1 MSLTKN
7 ITTYHARK
15 HDTVEWIS
23 YKSISKLH
31 KEIGIS
37 RKILNDILKKN
48 IKHEEYE
55 FKTIVTT
62 IPMTSSDIWKENN
75 KDRTS
80 KYNAY
85 YNEKQNTNKTTYVIL
100 ARKMSESIWI
110 EFDTQIEAAESLNV
124 ISGNITKVI
133 QGKLKSTGEYFF
145 KKEEK
150 EETPSNKQLKTWKE
164 ICEKNEFKNACI
176 GAPSNHR
183 ILHSSING
191 VEGKKCC
198 TCKEWKMLS
207 NYNINKNNWDGFRA
221 DCKDCISKY
230 RDTLDYK
237 TRIKLYNKDYWK
249 KTKEEQTAK
258 HKIWK
263 ENNSEHVN
271 EYQKKI

>member
-124 ISGNITKVI
+124 IS
-133 QGKLKSTGEYFF
+133 
-145 KKEEK
+145 
-150 EETPSNKQLKTWKE
+150 
-164 ICEKNEFKNACI
+164 
-176 GAPSNHR
+176 
-183 ILHSSING
+183 
-191 VEGKKCC
+191 
-198 TCKEWKMLS
+198 
-207 NYNINKNNWDGFRA
+207 
-221 DCKDCISKY
+221 
-230 RDTLDYK
+230 
-237 TRIKLYNKDYWK
+237 
-249 KTKEEQTAK
+249 
-258 HKIWK
+258 
-263 ENNSEHVN
+263 
-271 EYQKKI
+271 